1 MAKSKRELQEKLE
14 RWRQALENRGLKI
27 SRSKTEYMTTDLERD
42 QEATIQLDGRN
53 VKRVT

>member
-1 MAKSKRELQEKLE
+1 MAKSRRELQEKLE
-14 RWRQALENRGLKI
+14 RWRQTLENRGLKI
-27 SRSKTEYMTTDLERD
+27 SRSKTEYMTTDFEGD